1 MNKAFLCTRVKYDAK
16 TKKGGICSVL
26 YTFYGEKVLHQSEVN
41 YTKED
46 LKLLGL
52 ALALES
58 LAGHAP
64 MALQIDAKLNADSM
78 QQINT
83 GVLNT
88 DSEEP
93 NLIVRVRNAMKPF
106 YCTFKK
112 GRYNAAIA
120 MMDKAEFY
128 AAANVGVGYIPGNET
143 PIIISGP
150 VATE

>member
-16 TKKGGICSVL
+16 TKKGGICTIL
-26 YTFYGEKVLHQSEVN
+26 YTFNGEKVLHQSEVN
-41 YTKED
+41 YSKEE

-52 ALALES
+52 ALGLES

-64 MALQIDAKLNADSM
+64 MDLQIDAKLNAESM

-88 DSEEP
+88 NSEEP

-106 YCTFKK
+106 YCSFKRGK
-112 GRYNAAIA
+112 YNAAIA
-120 MMDKAEFY
+120 MVDKADFY
-128 AAANVGVGYIPGNET
+128 AASNLGVGYIPGNDT
-143 PIIISGP
+143 PIIFSGP